1 MKLKGEIMSATP
13 TTPGFNSSSRP
24 LEPPRRSILRGAL
37 AVGGASALGVG
48 ALSACSS
55 SKSPTEAAVANKKVV
70 LPTQKRFEGLTPDIP
85 GDGEWVADGFTS
97 YPATHTS
104 ATKGAPGDG
113 SEVRAFLALS
123 TPPPTVRD
131 RNSQWQN
138 MEERLGVKLNIS
150 MVPAGEMNDKFTTLV
165 AGSDLPDIVQVWTT
179 PTPKAA
185 LMSNVFEDITDLV
198 SGDAVSA
205 YPNLAN
211 LPTACWQY
219 CVFNG
224 GIYGV
229 PIPRGGVSSTVVHQR
244 QDLLDGLGI
253 EIEPQSVQELLD
265 ASVQISDERSSRWAF
280 TEAPVTLL
288 KMMYG
293 IANTW
298 SVAGGKFTG
307 AVEDERIPDL
317 LADAKRFLD
326 VGAVHPDSF
335 SSNIGTLSKQWFN
348 QGSALFTMDTYT
360 AMRGFYSENTGG
372 DSFSVK
378 LMKFGGVDGD
388 PVTYLGHPT
397 HSVVG
402 LKKGDHERAKM
413 LLGILDWL
421 ASPFGTE
428 EYTTINYGTEGKT
441 YTMEGGS
448 PKLNETGNQE
458 VGLGLSYLG
467 APPQVLYLDQHPE
480 VTEMEADHLRWLA
493 PLGQVNPALAL
504 PSDTR
509 DKKGQQL
516 DKALADTQTAI
527 LQGKQEPGTWTD
539 AVATWRKNG
548 GDAIRGE
555 LEAALAAAAETS

>member
-1 MKLKGEIMSATP
+1 MKLKRENMSPHRNTALNT
-13 TTPGFNSSSRP
+13 NR
-24 LEPPRRSILRGAL
+24 LDRRTILRVAAL
-37 AVGGASALGVG
+37 AGGASALGAT
-48 ALSACSS
+48 ALSGCSS
-55 SKSPTEAAVANKKVV
+55 KKTSSQAAQANSSVV
-70 LPTQKRFEGLTPDIP
+70 LPTQTRFEGLTPDIP
-85 GDGEWVADGFTS
+85 GDGEWVADGFTA
-97 YPATHTS
+97 YPTTRIKATE
-104 ATKGAPGDG
+104 KIPGDG
-113 SEVRAFLALS
+113 SEVKAFLALS

-131 RNSQWQN
+131 KNSQWQA
-138 MEERLGVKLNIS
+138 MEDRLGVELSIS

-185 LMSNVFEDITDLV
+185 LMSNIFEDITDLV
-198 SGDAVSA
+198 SGDAISA

-211 LPTACWQY
+211 LPTSCWQY
-219 CVFNG
+219 CIFDG
-224 GIYGV
+224 AIHGV

-244 QDLLDGLGI
+244 QDILDSLGM
-253 EIEPQSVQELLD
+253 EIEPQNVQELLD
-265 ASVQISDERSSRWAF
+265 AAAEVTDEAGSRWAF
-280 TEAPVTLL
+280 TEAPMTLL
-288 KMMYG
+288 RQMYG

-298 SVAGGKFTG
+298 SVRNGSFT
-307 AVEDERIPDL
+307 AAIEDDKMPDI

-326 VGAVHPDSF
+326 AGVVHPDSF

-348 QGSALFTMDTYT
+348 QGSAVFTMDTYT

-372 DSFSVK
+372 DAFKVK
-378 LMKFGGVDGD
+378 LMKFGGIDGD

-402 LKKGDHERAKM
+402 LKKGDHERAAM

-421 ASPFGTE
+421 ASPFGTD
-428 EYTTINYGTEGKT
+428 EYTMVNYGTEGST
-441 YTMEGGS
+441 FQMSGGAPS
-448 PKLNETGNQE
+448 LTDLGKQE
-458 VGLGLSYLG
+458 IGLGLSYLG
-467 APPQVLYLDQHPE
+467 APPQVFYLEQHAD
-480 VTEMEADHLRWLA
+480 VTEMECDHLRWLA

-527 LQGKQEPGTWTD
+527 LQGKQEPGSWTD

-548 GDAIRGE
+548 GDQIRKE
-555 LEAALAAAAETS
+555 LEEAQASSKVTSS